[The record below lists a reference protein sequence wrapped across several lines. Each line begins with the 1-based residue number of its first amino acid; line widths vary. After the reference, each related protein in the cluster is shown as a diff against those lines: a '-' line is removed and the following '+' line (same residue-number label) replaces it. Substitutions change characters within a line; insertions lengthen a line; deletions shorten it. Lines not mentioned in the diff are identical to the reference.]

1 MKKRLSISEKING
14 PTRWELLDT
23 IIENVITNY
32 EAESLRCGVILDVVI
47 RYVAINITNI
57 ELKDAE
63 YIYIKDKIENILF
76 EKN

>member
-23 IIENVITNY
+23 IIENVILNY
-32 EAESLRCGVILDVVI
+32 DVESLRSDVILDVVI
-47 RYVAINITNI
+47 RYVAIKITNI

>member
-23 IIENVITNY
+23 IIENVILNY
-32 EAESLRCGVILDVVI
+32 DAESLRSDVIFDVVI
-47 RYVAINITNI
+47 RYVAIKITNI

>member
-1 MKKRLSISEKING
+1 
-14 PTRWELLDT
+14 
-23 IIENVITNY
+23 
-32 EAESLRCGVILDVVI
+32 VVI
-47 RYVAINITNI
+47 RYVAIKITNI